1 MLKKAFHSLWML
13 LVTLLVLI
21 AMALTAARVW
31 VPELGVYRLEIEQ
44 AASQALHK
52 QVSIGRMEASW
63 RGLNPVIRL
72 KDVEL
77 IDPAGTDE
85 AMTIREIRVTVDA
98 EKYVSL
104 QEIKLAGI
112 DVIGADFT
120 LVRDTD
126 GSFYL
131 EGFRPENDDSELLT
145 ELLQMSLSVHDVNV
159 TYVDKLTGHASRRF
173 SSISLSLRNQ
183 GLTHTVTGHMLLP
196 SDVGYRADVE
206 AILYGDAARLQD
218 WQGHF
223 YIKGQSVALTEVMG
237 PLLTD
242 DQTLQGVAD
251 LRLWVNVGA
260 AGINSVSGEIDTE
273 GLKISQQNKKETYSF
288 EADSLRGQFGWRHS
302 ETGWQFA
309 VQNMVVKQQQGHW
322 ETENLSLAG
331 QQEPDGSTIIM
342 GNSSLLVLDGFGAL
356 LPIIPGL
363 TVEQRQLLG
372 GLQPSG
378 KIKDL
383 VFSITSKDKVTRVT
397 DFSSR
402 FSGLSIEQSG
412 PFPKLVGLDGALSG
426 DMESGTLTLATHN
439 AGLHD
444 DRLFRELIPINEAQ
458 GDMHWQLTDG
468 TMEIATDSLMIRK

>member
-1 MLKKAFHSLWML
+1 MLRKAFHLLWML
-13 LVTLLVLI
+13 LVTLLVLV

-31 VPELGVYRLEIEQ
+31 VPELSVYRLEIEQ
-44 AASQALHK
+44 AASQALNQ

-63 RGLNPVIRL
+63 RGMNPVIRL
-72 KDVEL
+72 KNVEL
-77 IDPAGTDE
+77 TGPAGTDE

-98 EKYVSL
+98 EEYLSQ

-120 LVRDTD
+120 LVRDAD
-126 GSFYL
+126 GRFYL
-131 EGFRPENDDSELLT
+131 EGFPSENNDTELLT
-145 ELLQMSLSVHDVNV
+145 ELLQMALSVHDVNV
-159 TYVDKLTGHASRRF
+159 TYVDKQTGHAPRRF

-183 GLTHTVTGHMLLP
+183 GATHTLTGHILLP
-196 SDVGYRADVE
+196 ADVGYRADIE

-218 WQGHF
+218 WWGHW
-223 YIKGQSVALTEVMG
+223 YIKGQSVALTEVLG

-260 AGINSVSGEIDTE
+260 AGIDSVSGEIDTE
-273 GLKISQQNKKETYSF
+273 GLRISQQSEKETYTF
-288 EADSLRGQFGWRHS
+288 EADSLRGQFGWQHNKDS
-302 ETGWQFA
+302 WVFA
-309 VQNMVVKQQQGHW
+309 VQNMVVKQQQGRW
-322 ETENLSLAG
+322 QTENLSLAG
-331 QQEPDGSTIIM
+331 WQEQDGSTIK
-342 GNSSLLVLDGFGAL
+342 GNSSLVVLDGFGAL

-383 VFSITSKDKVTRVT
+383 VFSITSKDNVTRVT

-412 PFPKLVGLDGALSG
+412 AFPKLVGLLLGV
-426 DMESGTLTLATHN
+426 
-439 AGLHD
+439 
-444 DRLFRELIPINEAQ
+444 R
-458 GDMHWQLTDG
+458 
-468 TMEIATDSLMIRK
+468 